1 MISSEQLSLELHQVE
16 REIGKRT
23 RELSMESQ
31 SSLDMKNKL
40 GTAKQTENGQL
51 EPQSK
56 VPAEDLA
63 LTFSDVPNGSALT
76 QENIGLL
83 SNKAA
88 SLSLSE
94 EPEGGGDSHDSQRA
108 GVTPTSAP

>member
-1 MISSEQLSLELHQVE
+1 ME

-51 EPQSK
+51 ESQNK

-83 SNKAA
+83 SNNIA
-88 SLSLSE
+88 SLNLSE
-94 EPEGGGDSHDSQRA
+94 DPEARGDGHDSQRA